1 MLAVVRTL
9 SLSISGL
16 VDKGA
21 VPTDEKVIVINSDL
35 EPVDC
40 HTPLHTPLVCHVCM
54 LSGEALTLDNGQS
67 LVDNTTRYLQV
78 NTTTWTI
85 KCW

>member
-1 MLAVVRTL
+1 MLTL
-9 SLSISGL
+9 SFSISGS

-40 HTPLHTPLVCHVCM
+40 LKPLHTPLVCPVCM
-54 LSGEALTLDNGQS
+54 LSGEA
-67 LVDNTTRYLQV
+67 
-78 NTTTWTI
+78 
-85 KCW
+85 